1 MLNKS
6 STGKISGH
14 KLLSKTETRDK
25 KNISLESMLVS
36 SIILLSF
43 IILLL
48 SLALIA

>member
-1 MLNKS
+1 MLSKS

-14 KLLSKTETRDK
+14 TLLSKTELRDK
-25 KNISLESMLVS
+25 KNNSLESILVS